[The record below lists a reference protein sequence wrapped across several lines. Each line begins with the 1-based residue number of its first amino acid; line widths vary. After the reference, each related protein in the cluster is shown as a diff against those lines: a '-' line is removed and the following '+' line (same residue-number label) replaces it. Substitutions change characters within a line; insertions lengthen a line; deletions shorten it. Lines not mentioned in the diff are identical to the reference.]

1 MHLSRRRLGG
11 LRVSVLRRSGLAPR
25 PRGSGRRTALAFAFF
40 ASLAIST
47 AQPASTQQG
56 AEASATT
63 RVESGAAQVAVE
75 ESLDKLDDLL
85 AQLDERARDAWERA
99 EEVLHLADAATDP
112 DEQMRLEELYGKMA
126 ALASG
131 FEEQRSRLR
140 ALRDE
145 LADTADRMRR

>member
-1 MHLSRRRLGG
+1 M
-11 LRVSVLRRSGLAPR
+11 
-25 PRGSGRRTALAFAFF
+25 RGAGRRAARCTALAFAFF
-40 ASLAIST
+40 ASLASSP

-56 AEASATT
+56 AKASAAPT
-63 RVESGAAQVAVE
+63 RVESGGAQVAVE
-75 ESLDKLDDLL
+75 ETLGKLDELL

-99 EEVLHLADAATDP
+99 EELLQLADAATDP

-126 ALASG
+126 ALASS

-145 LADTADRMRR
+145 LANTGDRMQR